1 MKKGE
6 IMKKY
11 KNKLNNELPLNPL
24 EDEDKIDVHSMEV
37 VVERVLG
44 GLVGSL
50 RIENDIN
57 KPLFKKGDYVLL
69 RAPAKLAIKDF
80 VLYESHEEYFLRRII
95 KYKEDDIYVAGD
107 NEKAYHII
115 HKEDIVGKVL
125 SRERKNKRLSFSL
138 TPKKKLYTFKKVN
151 LAPLRL
157 GKRILD
163 YEQESNIESF
173 ELAAQSIE
181 TKNLFENKA
190 EIKYN
195 IDLDSDLKAFLNPD
209 TLVLELRNSMN
220 QAPVE
225 EEVAQEVIEGEEIEY
240 IEEEAQE
247 ANDQDSSE
255 IEDAASDDNESEADE
270 EIIYV
275 DEDGNPIEVDEN
287 VEIVEEIEEE
297 ITEDEV
303 DSDSVIEEKNPSD
316 DATE

>member
-1 MKKGE
+1 
-6 IMKKY
+6 MKKY
-11 KNKLNNELPLNPL
+11 KKNMNTELPLNAL
-24 EDEDKIDVHSMEV
+24 EDDDKIDVHSMEV

-50 RIENDIN
+50 RIDNDMN

-125 SRERKNKRLSFSL
+125 SRERRNKRLSFSL

-157 GKRILD
+157 KNRILD
-163 YEQESNIESF
+163 YEQESNIESL
-173 ELAAQSIE
+173 ELASQSIE

-195 IDLDSDLKAFLNPD
+195 IDLDSDLKSFLNPD

-220 QAPVE
+220 QAPVDETQEELAEGEVIEYVEGEVGQEAETDSIEADENSETDDSTNEIDGE
-225 EEVAQEVIEGEEIEY
+225 EEV
-240 IEEEAQE
+240 
-247 ANDQDSSE
+247 
-255 IEDAASDDNESEADE
+255 
-270 EIIYV
+270 IYV
-275 DEDGNPIEVDEN
+275 DEDGNPIDVDDE

-297 ITEDEV
+297 AEEDLDESEQDDEENPTEDASE
-303 DSDSVIEEKNPSD
+303 
-316 DATE
+316 

>member
-1 MKKGE
+1 
-6 IMKKY
+6 MKKY
-11 KNKLNNELPLNPL
+11 KKNMNTELPLNAL

-50 RIENDIN
+50 RIDNDMN

-125 SRERKNKRLSFSL
+125 SRERRNKRLSFSL

-157 GKRILD
+157 KNRILD
-163 YEQESNIESF
+163 YEQESNIESL
-173 ELAAQSIE
+173 ELASQSIE

-195 IDLDSDLKAFLNPD
+195 IDLDSDLKSFLNPD

-220 QAPVE
+220 QAPVDETQEELAEGEVIEYVEGEVGQEAETDSIEADENSETDDSTNEIDGE
-225 EEVAQEVIEGEEIEY
+225 EEV
-240 IEEEAQE
+240 
-247 ANDQDSSE
+247 
-255 IEDAASDDNESEADE
+255 
-270 EIIYV
+270 IYV
-275 DEDGNPIEVDEN
+275 DEDGNPIDVDDE

-297 ITEDEV
+297 AEEDLDESEQDDEENPTEDASE
-303 DSDSVIEEKNPSD
+303 
-316 DATE
+316 

>member
-1 MKKGE
+1 
-6 IMKKY
+6 MKKY
-11 KNKLNNELPLNPL
+11 KKNLNTELPLNAL
-24 EDEDKIDVHSMEV
+24 EDEDKIDVHSMDV

-50 RIENDIN
+50 RIDNDMN

-69 RAPAKLAIKDF
+69 RAPARLAIKDF

-157 GKRILD
+157 KNRILD
-163 YEQESNIESF
+163 YEQESNIESL
-173 ELAAQSIE
+173 ELASHSIE

-195 IDLDSDLKAFLNPD
+195 IDLDSDLKSFLNPD

-220 QAPVE
+220 QAPVDDTIQEEALADGEVVEYVEDEVEQEFETDSIEANEDSEVEDSVNEIDGE
-225 EEVAQEVIEGEEIEY
+225 EEV
-240 IEEEAQE
+240 
-247 ANDQDSSE
+247 
-255 IEDAASDDNESEADE
+255 
-270 EIIYV
+270 IYV
-275 DEDGNPIEVDEN
+275 DEDGNPIDVDNE

-297 ITEDEV
+297 AEEDLDQSEQEDEV
-303 DSDSVIEEKNPSD
+303 NPAD
-316 DATE
+316 DASE